1 MSTRREYDEDLS
13 SYARGQLSEP
23 RVDDRE
29 VYNPT
34 FRASN
39 AHLTDPERTQAI
51 QETYRLLAVAV
62 VCAMAAG
69 WVGSRTPAVIE
80 FFMSPLGW
88 IVAMFGLN
96 GIPAIARNTA
106 RNNPRHGL
114 AVLAL
119 MGFMSGLVLS
129 PLIFLGMYKSGLGDD
144 APNLVDSALVITA
157 FVFLGIS
164 GFVYKRGTAFTFGS
178 GMMAGFFWSIC
189 GAVVV
194 NMFFLHS
201 GVLGMCIT
209 AGIGILGA
217 AQLAWATSQI
227 LNNPQF
233 RDPMLGALA
242 LFAGLFNLFQA
253 ILRILVSSR
262 R

>member
-39 AHLTDPERTQAI
+39 AHLSDPERTQAI

-69 WVGSRTPAVIE
+69 WLGSRTPAVIE
-80 FFMSPLGW
+80 FFFSPLGW
-88 IVAMFGLN
+88 IVAMLGLN

-106 RNNPRHGL
+106 KKNPRMGIV
-114 AVLAL
+114 VLAS
-119 MGFMSGLVLS
+119 MGFLSGLVLS
-129 PLIFLGMYKSGLGDD
+129 PLLFLGMVKSGLGTD

-178 GMMAGFFWSIC
+178 GLMAGAFWALV
-189 GAVVV
+189 GAIVV
-194 NMFFLHS
+194 NMWFLS
-201 GVLGMCIT
+201 GVLSMIIM

-217 AQLAWATSQI
+217 AQLAYATSQI

-253 ILRILVSSR
+253 ILSILISSNR